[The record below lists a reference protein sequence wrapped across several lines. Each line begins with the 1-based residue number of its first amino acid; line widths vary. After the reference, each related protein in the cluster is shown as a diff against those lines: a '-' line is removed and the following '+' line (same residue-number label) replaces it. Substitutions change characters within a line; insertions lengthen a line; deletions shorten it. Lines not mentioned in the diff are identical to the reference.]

1 MEARSASRFGDQM
14 KAVYDM
20 ESYSEITGK
29 LFENKAVRRFKIKYF
44 VNCKMTQGR
53 EIFH

>member
-29 LFENKAVRRFKIKYF
+29 LFENIAVRRFKMNILLIVK
-44 VNCKMTQGR
+44 
-53 EIFH
+53 